1 MEALFFTTAL
11 VTAFGLLAW
20 WRAPVIVW
28 TLFIAGFVAWLS
40 YPFSPVIQGLLWLLL
55 APPLLILNLPFL
67 RERLISGPVLR
78 QLKGILPH
86 MSATERE
93 ALEAGTVGWDAE
105 LFSGRPDWRSLLAR
119 PAPGLNAEEQAFL
132 DGPVEEL
139 CRRIDEWEI
148 TELEHDLPAEL
159 WRFIKQQGFFGMI
172 IPKEYGGLGFS
183 ALAHSAVVSKIAGR
197 SITAAVTVM
206 VPNSLGPAELLLHY
220 GTQEQKEYYLP
231 RLASGDEVP
240 CFSLTSLHAGSD
252 AAAMLDS
259 GVVVRER
266 YQGKETFGVRLNW
279 DKRYITLGPVATV
292 LGLAFKLYDPER
304 LLGGA
309 EEYGITCALIPTNTP
324 GVTIGRRHD
333 PLSQTFQNGPN
344 QGKNVFIPLDWLIG
358 GPEQAGKGWRM
369 LMESLAAGRSIS
381 LPALSAGAGK
391 LTSRAV
397 GAYARIRTQ
406 FNTPIGYF
414 EGVEEALARIAGHS
428 YVMEAARVMTCGFI
442 DAGERPSV
450 ISAMIKYHLTERMR
464 QVVNDGMDVLGGR
477 GIILGPKNFIGRV
490 YQALPISITVE
501 GANIL
506 TRSLIIFG
514 QGALRCHP
522 WLLKEIEAAG
532 NPDVEAATKAFDQAF
547 RSHVSHLLSNLVR
560 APLLAL
566 SGGRLAY
573 APAGP
578 VRRYLQQLNRLSS
591 GFAIAAELTLLALGG
606 SLKRREHLS
615 ARLGDIHSQLYLA
628 SAALKRFEDQGR
640 KAEDAPLLQWAVE
653 DALARAG
660 GAMEDLLRNFP
671 MRPVAWLLRGL
682 VMPFGNPWRVPSD
695 RLGHRVAQVL
705 LAPSATRDRLTEG
718 MFIPSNKSEPLAQLE
733 YALQKSIA
741 SAPLEKRLH
750 AAIHEGVIT
759 ATEEN
764 AQLRQAV
771 ETEVLNQHE
780 SSQLKQAWKAREKAI
795 AVDDFS
801 HDYWRKEQR
810 HGSETAA

>member
-1 MEALFFTTAL
+1 METVIFTVALITAL
-11 VTAFGLLAW
+11 GLLAW
-20 WRAPVIVW
+20 WRAP
-28 TLFIAGFVAWLS
+28 LIAWSVVVLGFVAWLS
-40 YPFSPVIQGLLWLLL
+40 YPLSPLLQGVIGLLLI
-55 APPLLILNLPFL
+55 PPLLLLNLPFL
-67 RERLISGPVLR
+67 RKRFISGSVLR
-78 QLKGILPH
+78 LLKNLLPH
-86 MSATERE
+86 MSQTERD
-93 ALEAGTVGWDAE
+93 ALQAGTVGWDAE
-105 LFSGRPDWRSLLAR
+105 LFSGRPNWRSLLAK
-119 PAPGLNAEEQAFL
+119 PAPKLSDEEQAFL

-148 TELEHDLPAEL
+148 TELEHDLPPTL
-159 WRFIKQQGFFGMI
+159 WRFIKQHGFFGMI
-172 IPKEYGGLGFS
+172 IPKAYGGLGFS

-220 GTQEQKEYYLP
+220 GTEEQKDYYLP

-240 CFSLTSLHAGSD
+240 CFALTSPDAGSD
-252 AAAMLDS
+252 AAAMQDY

-266 YQGKETFGVRLNW
+266 YQGKETLGIRLNW

-292 LGLAFKLYDPER
+292 LGLAFKLYDPEH

-333 PLSQTFQNGPN
+333 PLNQTFQNGPN
-344 QGKNVFIPLDWLIG
+344 QGKNVFIPMEWLIG
-358 GPEQAGKGWRM
+358 GPAQAGNGWRM

-391 LTSRAV
+391 LVSRAV
-397 GAYARIRTQ
+397 GAYSRIRTQ

-414 EGVEEALARIAGHS
+414 EGVEEALARIAGNS
-428 YVMEAARVMTCGFI
+428 YAMDAARVMTCGFI

-477 GIILGPKNFIGRV
+477 GIILGPKNFLGRV

-522 WLLKEIEAAG
+522 WLFKEIEAAG
-532 NPDVEAATKAFDQAF
+532 NSNTKAAVDAFDSAF
-547 RSHVSHLLSNLVR
+547 RGHVSHLLSNLVR

-566 SGGRLAY
+566 TGGRLAY

-578 VRRYLQQLNRLSS
+578 TRRYFQQLNRLSS
-591 GFAIAAELTLLALGG
+591 AFAFSAELALLALGG
-606 SLKRREHLS
+606 SLKRKERLS

-640 KAEDAPLLQWAVE
+640 KAEDLPLLRWAME
-653 DALARAG
+653 DALSRAG
-660 GAMEDLLRNFP
+660 EALEGLWRNFP
-671 MRPVAWLLRGL
+671 VRPVAWLLRGL
-682 VMPFGNPWRVPSD
+682 LMPFGNPWRGPSD
-695 RLGHRVAQVL
+695 HLGHEVTRLL

-718 MFIPSNKSEPLAQLE
+718 MFIPSKKSEPLAQLE
-733 YALQKSIA
+733 YALQKSID
-741 SAPLEKRLH
+741 STPLEKRLH
-750 AAIHEGVIT
+750 SAIRDGLIT
-759 ATEEN
+759 AAEEGE
-764 AQLRQAV
+764 QLREAV
-771 ETEVLNQHE
+771 VKSVLNQHE
-780 SSQLKQAWKAREKAI
+780 ASQLRQARQAREKAI

-801 HDYWRKEQR
+801 HEYWKKEHR
-810 HGSETAA
+810 HGNETAA